1 MAKKA
6 YIGVDTELPIYD
18 IKEETVSITANN
30 ISKYFTVTNGSYYFK
45 GSGSVF
51 TTTNGGVHSSTAST
65 VLTAKQDI
73 SSLTFNYSYS
83 SESGFDKFT
92 LKVGGTVVEN
102 AVSGATTN
110 KSYSGSLASGQKIE
124 FSYSKDGSASSNND
138 KCTFS
143 AMTITSVVKTQ
154 IGAEIKPVARK
165 IKKAYIGVDTEFPV
179 YDTNLTNTT
188 ITASNISTYFKVTN
202 GSYYFAGSGS
212 KFTSNNKGVHSTT
225 ATTTLTAL
233 QDYSSLSFTYSYSG
247 ESGCD
252 YLNLKVNGVAIETN
266 AYGTTTTKTY
276 TGSILAGQKI
286 EFSFRKDGSV
296 NKYDDCATWSNMVV
310 SAKVQIGT
318 ELKSVARLVR
328 KIYIGDSSGIAKL
341 IYGMGT

>member
-1 MAKKA
+1 MAKDA
-6 YIGVDTELPIYD
+6 YVGVDGI
-18 IKEETVSITANN
+18 
-30 ISKYFTVTNGSYYFK
+30 
-45 GSGSVF
+45 
-51 TTTNGGVHSSTAST
+51 
-65 VLTAKQDI
+65 
-73 SSLTFNYSYS
+73 
-83 SESGFDKFT
+83 
-92 LKVGGTVVEN
+92 
-102 AVSGATTN
+102 
-110 KSYSGSLASGQKIE
+110 
-124 FSYSKDGSASSNND
+124 
-138 KCTFS
+138 
-143 AMTITSVVKTQ
+143 
-154 IGAEIKPVARK
+154 ARK
-165 IKKAYIGVDTEFPV
+165 IKTGYVGVVTEFPV

-212 KFTSNNKGVHSTT
+212 TFTSNNKGVHSTT

-252 YLNLKVNGVAIETN
+252 YLNLRVNGVAIETN

-296 NKYDDCATWSNMVV
+296 NNYDDCATWSNMVV

-318 ELKSVARLVR
+318 ELKSVAKTVR